1 MKSYHGGQTARVDG
15 SGGDGDKTRTENAV
29 KSRWRRRHQSV
40 PRILRDLCY
49 TVVKEHHRYWWLRQQ
64 RLLEITLTHIH
75 NCKPP
80 QQVDAPPLATKRFPL
95 TSITSIGLKG
105 KKSFYFHVSGD
116 HTYYYYAPKA
126 IEIVLEIQRYVASA
140 NAVALLLDTKEAQ
153 KRVLMEE
160 LIMGT
165 IQLPGVWQGTENSP
179 YLWSHRRL
187 LRLQLEVSKALKN
200 GSIAGSE
207 KLHDLIL
214 HWKMRGVNDDMDL
227 TKLRRALDTIK
238 EECVND
244 LIQKCVR
251 SPPASFCLAFAVCV
265 EDVLQRTVI
274 QPNFDKIMSALRE
287 DATLLGKKVL
297 FNQQRELLRGKSA
310 DVFELPRDLRSI
322 NYRLVQRNFDA
333 LTNFQSPN
341 DLIDQVVNIAA
352 CMYLTIYVAARFP
365 DKDSASPA
373 TSSRIHHVGKSTVE
387 DDHSLP
393 LVQSNTLTEA
403 TSAPSLTPCEPR
415 SATLPH
421 GEGEDNKDKEVYG
434 GVDAYLN
441 LKEPSSESPSSATLS
456 STNAPALAEKHL
468 VDDSSAGAA
477 SPLRRS
483 SSSEYREMVLPISP
497 NESVDNNE
505 DELYL
510 SPLHVDL
517 GLMARLGHGRCST
530 EEMLPL
536 FVHLLCEMDLP
547 ELCIIEHFI
556 DILRDP
562 DDTSERAYYFTTL
575 AAAIRTVC
583 EWQP

>member
-1 MKSYHGGQTARVDG
+1 MRSCHGGQTAHVGG
-15 SGGDGDKTRTENAV
+15 SGGDGDKTRPENAV
-29 KSRWRRRHQSV
+29 KSRRRKKHQCV

-80 QQVDAPPLATKRFPL
+80 QQVDTPPHATKRFPL
-95 TSITSIGLKG
+95 TSITSIGIKG
-105 KKSFYFHVSGD
+105 ENSFYFHVSGD

-165 IQLPGVWQGTENSP
+165 IHLPGVWQDTKNSLYP
-179 YLWSHRRL
+179 WHNRRL
-187 LRLQLEVSKALKN
+187 LRLQREISKALKN

-214 HWKMRGVNDDMDL
+214 HWKMRGENDDMDL
-227 TKLRRALDTIK
+227 TKLRRALDVIK
-238 EECVND
+238 EECVSD
-244 LIQKCVR
+244 LIHKCVKP
-251 SPPASFCLAFAVCV
+251 PPAPFCLAFAVCV

-274 QPNFDKIMSALRE
+274 QPNFDKIMSTLRE
-287 DATLLGKKVL
+287 DTTLLGKKVL
-297 FNQQRELLRGKSA
+297 FNQKCELLRGRSA

-322 NYRLVQRNFDA
+322 NYKLVQRNFDA
-333 LTNFQSPN
+333 LTNLQSPN

-352 CMYLTIYVAARFP
+352 CMYLTVYVTARFP
-365 DKDSASPA
+365 DKNSVLPA
-373 TSSRIHHVGKSTVE
+373 TSSRAHHVGKSAVADE
-387 DDHSLP
+387 HSLP
-393 LVQSNTLTEA
+393 LLRSKTLTEA
-403 TSAPSLTPCEPR
+403 KSAPCLDPCEPR
-415 SATLPH
+415 NATLQH
-421 GEGEDNKDKEVYG
+421 EEREDNKDKEMYG
-434 GVDAYLN
+434 GLDAYSN
-441 LKEPSSESPSSATLS
+441 QKEPSSESLGSTTLS
-456 STNAPALAEKHL
+456 STNAPALSERHL
-468 VDDSSAGAA
+468 LDDSSADAA
-477 SPLRRS
+477 SRLRRS

-505 DELYL
+505 DELNL

-517 GLMARLGHGRCST
+517 GLMARLHHGGCSMD
-530 EEMLPL
+530 EMFPL
-536 FVHLLCEMDLP
+536 FVHLLCEIDVP

-556 DILRDP
+556 DVLRDP

-575 AAAIRTVC
+575 AAAIKTVC